1 MAADAQERGIRMK
14 LETSLEKK
22 QPGDRRGRQSDGGR
36 GVGMVTFIKPWERQA
51 GETPKAFHAFDHYLR
66 MGVERSI
73 DKAYRQHVAVCR
85 AAAPD
90 APPRMAGRRRPS
102 KRWEVWSADFDWTTR
117 VAAWDAAIS
126 EQGRRDAED
135 VILKR
140 RKAQADQLAMTRTAL
155 AVPSTAIMGV
165 LSDPVRS
172 RELQTKIAR
181 MSSLEDVVALFGLL
195 ARLATALSTV
205 VTAERLLMGEATG
218 RLEVEAHDVQDAD
231 ALRANPEATALLNE
245 LAAVLA
251 LAPAGSLL
259 PSHNGPPP
267 TNKVVPDVR

>member
-1 MAADAQERGIRMK
+1 M
-14 LETSLEKK
+14 ETEMSLEK
-22 QPGDRRGRQSDGGR
+22 SS
-36 GVGMVTFIKPWERQA
+36 IKPWERQS

-90 APPRMAGRRRPS
+90 APPRVPRRRRTS
-102 KRWEVWSADFDWTTR
+102 KRWEVWSSDFDWTAR
-117 VAAWDAAIS
+117 VAAWDGAVN

-155 AVPSTAIMGV
+155 AVPSMAIIGV

-172 RELQTKIAR
+172 RELQTKIAT
-181 MSSLEDVVALFGLL
+181 MSSLEDVVAVFGLL
-195 ARLATALSTV
+195 ARLAVFAKDV
-205 VTAERLLMGEATG
+205 V
-218 RLEVEAHDVQDAD
+218 
-231 ALRANPEATALLNE
+231 
-245 LAAVLA
+245 
-251 LAPAGSLL
+251 SW
-259 PSHNGPPP
+259 
-267 TNKVVPDVR
+267 